1 MLTEIGLKDIKQQVA
16 TLAVAE
22 RFFDSAVLFALFE
35 LGVFR
40 LLADGPRDLGT
51 LHEEIGGSEE
61 TLRAVLDAAA
71 GLELLS
77 KEDGA
82 YGVSDAFLA
91 SMGIEDSPA
100 YLGEWIAFLHALATP
115 LLKLDEAVRTGEP
128 PGALFEDMSADNLP
142 AKRMT
147 RAMDAYSRT
156 RGVELATRL
165 DYSGVETLLDIGCGP
180 GTYSL
185 AIIERHPGIRATLVD
200 LPGPIAEARRI
211 MEARGVADRV
221 EFIATDALTHEFTDT
236 YDMVLVSNT
245 LHMLG
250 PELSQKLLDRC
261 YDLVSPGGMLVIQA
275 QYLEDDRT
283 SPRWP
288 VLLNLVQRVA
298 TPHGRNHAIG
308 ETTEWLRRAGFS
320 QIDYKPFSPW
330 NVNSA
335 LVARRD
341 PAP

>member
-1 MLTEIGLKDIKQQVA
+1 MLSEIGLKDIKRQVA

-40 LLADGPRDLGT
+40 LLADGPRDLEA
-51 LHEEIGGSEE
+51 LHGEIGGSKE

-71 GLELLS
+71 GLDLLD
-77 KEDGA
+77 KRDDA
-82 YGVSDAFLA
+82 YSVSEAFA
-91 SMGIEDSPA
+91 ACMGREDSPA

-115 LLKLDEAVRTGEP
+115 LLKLDEAVRTGQP

-156 RGVELATRL
+156 RGTELATRL
-165 DYSGVETLLDIGCGP
+165 DYSGIETLLDIGCGP

-185 AIIERHPGIRATLVD
+185 AIMERHPGIRATLVD

-211 MEARGVADRV
+211 MEERGVADRV
-221 EFIATDALTHEFTDT
+221 EFVATDALRHEFNGTW
-236 YDMVLVSNT
+236 DMVLVSNT

-250 PELSQKLLDRC
+250 PELSQALLDRC
-261 YDLVSPGGMLVIQA
+261 YHLVSPGGVLVVQA
-275 QYLEDDRT
+275 QYLDDERT
-283 SPRWP
+283 APRWP

-298 TPHGRNHAIG
+298 TPHGRNHAVG
-308 ETTEWLRRAGFS
+308 ETTEWLRRAGFTE
-320 QIDYKPFSPW
+320 IEYKPFAPW

-341 PAP
+341 AAA